1 MTEDDRQAAPPPRS
15 RMEDEVL
22 EILVRADQPASFRD
36 HVRRKADQQRRDR
49 MTRLRHALAP
59 PAQLGPGSFLA
70 LCFALAIAGAVV
82 RAWSPLT
89 ATLLALASVVC
100 LVMVAVRR
108 HGGVTAP
115 GSKTWR
121 GQELDVS
128 RRADTW
134 ADSVRDRF
142 RRPPKL

>member
-1 MTEDDRQAAPPPRS
+1 
-15 RMEDEVL
+15 MEDEVL
-22 EILVRADQPASFRD
+22 EILGRADQPASFRD

-49 MTRLRHALAP
+49 LTRLRHSLAS
-59 PAQLGPGSFLA
+59 PARLGPGSFLA

-82 RAWSPLT
+82 RAWSPLA

-108 HGGVTAP
+108 HGGVTAT

-121 GQELDVS
+121 GQELDFS